1 MKKLTEK
8 SQVFQALRN
17 TGKSIQDAYSMAGYK
32 GDVNGSAPYKIEGK
46 IRNYALTDPKLL
58 KTSKKVAKHV
68 LEIAED
74 TLKKRRDDP
83 AIQTLCVKSAI
94 QIIEGQQDRIEPKKN
109 INFNA
114 NLDIP
119 LIDYSKYRNA
129 RVGLIGTDS
138 KKQEGE
144 D

>member
-8 SQVFQALRN
+8 SETFQALRN
-17 TGKSIQDAYSMAGYK
+17 TGKSIQDAYRMAGFK

-58 KTSKKVAKHV
+58 KISKKVAKHI
-68 LEIAED
+68 LEIAEK
-74 TLKKRRDDP
+74 TLKNRRDDP

-114 NLDIP
+114 NVHCDLDFSP
-119 LIDYSKYRNA
+119 VDYSKFRRKVTY
-129 RVGLIGTDS
+129 TPYD
-138 KKQEGE
+138 EGKA
-144 D
+144 

>member
-1 MKKLTEK
+1 MEKLTEK

-17 TGKSIQDAYSMAGYK
+17 TGKSIQDAYRMAGYK

-58 KTSKKVAKHV
+58 KTAKKVAKHV

-74 TLKKRRDDP
+74 TLKNRRDDP

-119 LIDYSKYRNA
+119 LVDYSKYRNA
-129 RVGLIGTDS
+129 RVGFIGTDT
-138 KKQEGE
+138 QEGE